1 MPVSCTGDASLLRT
15 EIARIR
21 FRLLLIAIII
31 DNIEMTCN
39 VRHKIRMAECEIRNQ
54 QGLIATGEPWRV
66 WRSSK
71 NIDPILNG
79 DNPISKRG

>member
-1 MPVSCTGDASLLRT
+1 
-15 EIARIR
+15 
-21 FRLLLIAIII
+21 
-31 DNIEMTCN
+31 MTCN
-39 VRHKIRMAECEIRNQ
+39 VRHKIRMAECKIRNQ
-54 QGLIATGEPWRV
+54 QGLIATGAPWRV